1 MDDAERTRRAQ
12 RREFIRDHHPDRGGD
27 PAEFLAG
34 LHRFDPPPPEPTDGP
49 APRIVIVAD
58 KPWPVS
64 AVTSALR
71 RIRRRRRPRVR

>member
-12 RREFIRDHHPDRGGD
+12 RREFIRNHHPDRGGD

-34 LHRFDPPPPEPTDGP
+34 LRRFDPPPSEPTDGSTP
-49 APRIVIVAD
+49 PIVITANQR
-58 KPWPVS
+58 WPVS
-64 AVTSALR
+64 AVSSALR